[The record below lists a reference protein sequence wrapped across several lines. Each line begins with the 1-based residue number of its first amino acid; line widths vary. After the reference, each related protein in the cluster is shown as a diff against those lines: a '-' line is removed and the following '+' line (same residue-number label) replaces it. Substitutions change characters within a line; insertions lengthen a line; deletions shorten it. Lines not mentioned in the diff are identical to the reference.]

1 MGSTLSGR
9 SGPTFS
15 GSARSGSR
23 SGSSLSG
30 SDLTGSAGS
39 AGSIGLG
46 LVGHVQAH
54 NNDVWY
60 YRSVHF
66 VRKDPDIAP
75 MLRARVE
82 YMENRLGTIEVN
94 CRSLVKHLKEQ
105 GIPQPK
111 APIHSESAQTTE
123 PV

>member
-15 GSARSGSR
+15 GSARSGS
-23 SGSSLSG
+23 SLSG

-39 AGSIGLG
+39 AGSAGSIGSG

-60 YRSVHF
+60 YRSVQF

-82 YMENRLGTIEVN
+82 YMENRLGTIEV
-94 CRSLVKHLKEQ
+94 
-105 GIPQPK
+105 
-111 APIHSESAQTTE
+111 SERGLRWR
-123 PV
+123 